1 MVRAVVAALCAFLL
15 FPAVAGAAFP
25 QDGKRWRQVAD
36 TTGVTAAQVA
46 AVCPS
51 DGESRCSG
59 VAGGRDLTG
68 WIWATDAQVIALMGH
83 YEPSILTADP
93 PSVSGVP
100 VMFTAMNFITDMRA
114 TFSFSG
120 YPTTIAFVSGWTASG
135 NVAGAGYEHP
145 IFDGSFGI
153 SSAPDEPAYYRGA
166 WFWRPGTDDIT
177 APVVRANVSGTLGTQ
192 DWYRSDVSVS
202 WDGLGPGLAGRASTA
217 HRRPS
222 RLTRRARPS
231 RARRRPAAARRP
243 SRRRSSATP
252 WRRSSRAAR
261 PRRRSRPTRSAA
273 FR

>member
-25 QDGKRWRQVAD
+25 QDGKRWRQVQD

-46 AVCPS
+46 AVCPA
-51 DGESRCSG
+51 DGASRCSG

-100 VMFTAMNFITDMRA
+100 VMFSAMNFITDMRA

-135 NVAGAGYEHP
+135 NLAGAGYEHP
-145 IFDGSFGI
+145 IFNGNFGI
-153 SSAPDEPAYYRGA
+153 SAAPDEPAYYRGA
-166 WFWRPGTDDIT
+166 WFWRPATDDIT
-177 APVVRANVSGTLGTQ
+177 APVVRAESAARSAPRTGTGPTSRCS
-192 DWYRSDVSVS
+192 WRSRTRTRRS
-202 WDGLGPGLAGRASTA
+202 RSTA
-217 HRRPS
+217 HRQPS
-222 RLTRRARPS
+222 PPTPRAPHS
-231 RARRRPAAARRP
+231 RARRRPAAGPPR
-243 SRRRSSATP
+243 SRRR
-252 WRRSSRAAR
+252 
-261 PRRRSRPTRSAA
+261 
-273 FR
+273 